1 MIEPSDYEQLKE
13 VFVTRQEC
21 RNTEDQMNEKMNI
34 ISQDVTMVK
43 TKLNIIIAIL
53 GTIGACMVSIA
64 LNGYFG

>member
-1 MIEPSDYEQLKE
+1 MIEPSDYEQLRE

-21 RNTEDQMNEKMNI
+21 RNTEDRLNEKMQA

-53 GTIGACMVSIA
+53 GTIGACLVPIA
-64 LNGYFG
+64 LNGLFG